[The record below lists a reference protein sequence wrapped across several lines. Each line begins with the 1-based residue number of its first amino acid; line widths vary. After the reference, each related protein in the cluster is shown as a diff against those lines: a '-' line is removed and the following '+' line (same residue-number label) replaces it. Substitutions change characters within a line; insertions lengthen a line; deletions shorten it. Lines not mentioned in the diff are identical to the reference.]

1 LREGAAIRILHG
13 GMVKALII
21 LLLAAVVFGG
31 AAYYINELYIKPD
44 QELRAEKARGP
55 EPPPPDASLPE
66 LEKCLALKRN
76 GDVTGARTALLN
88 FIERYPRSSKIDAA
102 RDALGEIN
110 TTLFFSPTPDPSKQ
124 IYIVAK
130 GDVLTR
136 VAMRTRSTP
145 ELIHRANNM
154 SGIMLRIGQ
163 KLVIP
168 ASDFSAVVN
177 LQAKRLTLFNGKQF
191 FKQYRIAALPPGDAT
206 KKPGLKRPPGKVV
219 AKLAIDPAGNRVTF
233 QDPTYAE
240 ASHQITISIA
250 GHSFYTVAQP
260 AEGTKGVPAKSG
272 LGFAREDLA
281 EIAVL
286 LKKNDP
292 VTIE

>member
-1 LREGAAIRILHG
+1 MREGAAIRILDG

-55 EPPPPDASLPE
+55 EPPPPDPSLPE
-66 LEKCLALKRN
+66 LEKCLALKKN
-76 GDVTGARTALLN
+76 GNLAGARTALLH
-88 FIERYPRSSKIDAA
+88 FIERYPRSSKINAA

-110 TTLFFSPTPDPSKQ
+110 ATLFFSPTPDPSKQ

-130 GDVLTR
+130 GDVLSR

-145 ELIHRANNM
+145 EVIHRTNNM

-168 ASDFSAVVN
+168 TSDFSAVVN
-177 LQAKRLTLFNGKQF
+177 LPAQKLTLFNGRQF
-191 FKQYRIAALPPGDAT
+191 FKQYRIAAVPPEDGA
-206 KKPGLKRPPGKVV
+206 KKPGPKRVGKVL

-240 ASHQITISIA
+240 ASHQVTISIPS
-250 GHSFYTVAQP
+250 HSFYTVAQP
-260 AEGTKGVPAKSG
+260 AGGTKRVPAKGG
-272 LGFAREDLA
+272 LGFTREDLE

>member
-1 LREGAAIRILHG
+1 LREGAAIRILDG

-55 EPPPPDASLPE
+55 EPPPPDPSLPE
-66 LEKCLALKRN
+66 LEKCLALKKN
-76 GDVTGARTALLN
+76 GDLSGARTALLN
-88 FIERYPRSSKIDAA
+88 FIERYQRSSKIDVA

-136 VAMRTRSTP
+136 VAMRTRTTP
-145 ELIHRANNM
+145 ELIYRTNHMN
-154 SGIMLRIGQ
+154 GIMLRIGQ

-177 LQAKRLTLFNGKQF
+177 LKAQKLTLFNGRQF
-191 FKQYRIAALPPGDAT
+191 FKQYRIAALPPGDAA
-206 KKPGLKRPPGKVV
+206 KKPEPKRPGKVV
-219 AKLAIDPAGNRVTF
+219 AKTAVDPAGTRVTF
-233 QDPTYAE
+233 QDRTYLE
-240 ASHQITISIA
+240 ASHEVTISIP
-250 GHSFYTVAQP
+250 GHSFYTVGEPTTGKSRA
-260 AEGTKGVPAKSG
+260 PAKKG
-272 LGFAREDLA
+272 LGFAREDLE